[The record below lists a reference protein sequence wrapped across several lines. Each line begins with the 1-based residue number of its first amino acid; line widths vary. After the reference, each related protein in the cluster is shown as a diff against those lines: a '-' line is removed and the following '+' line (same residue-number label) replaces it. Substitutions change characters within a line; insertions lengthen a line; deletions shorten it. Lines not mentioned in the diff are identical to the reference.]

1 MTLLVVM
8 LTAMT
13 AGAQSVINDVPYI
26 DANGTEQTVTATVI
40 DYGTGIY
47 ADGALALLKGEL
59 QTLQEL
65 PPLGDKGAWGCF
77 APPGYLE
84 VTALRSYCCSTAQHE
99 LFHEKVLRFQ
109 Y

>member
-1 MTLLVVM
+1 MRRLFSRAAGTPVLTARRAAMTLLVVM

-40 DYGTGIY
+40 DDGTSIY
-47 ADGALALLKGEL
+47 ADGALALLKGEI

-65 PPLGDKGAWGCF
+65 PL
-77 APPGYLE
+77 
-84 VTALRSYCCSTAQHE
+84 
-99 LFHEKVLRFQ
+99 
-109 Y
+109 

>member
-1 MTLLVVM
+1 MTKTMRRLFSRAAGTPVLTARRAAMTLLVVM

-26 DANGTEQTVTATVI
+26 DANGTEQTVTVI
-40 DYGTGIY
+40 DDGTSIY

-65 PPLGDKGAWGCF
+65 PL
-77 APPGYLE
+77 
-84 VTALRSYCCSTAQHE
+84 
-99 LFHEKVLRFQ
+99 
-109 Y
+109 